1 MVVRFCWFKLEEEH
15 ISCETVLS
23 DSRPHNDLK
32 NDFMTITQPFNIFWN
47 FTLVLSKIANRIGL
61 ASLFTYRSGT
71 F

>member
-15 ISCETVLS
+15 ISCETVSS
-23 DSRPHNDLK
+23 DSRPHKDFK

-47 FTLVLSKIANRIGL
+47 YTLVLSKIANRIGL